1 MRRSN
6 TFRLAVS
13 ALFAAVI
20 YLCSF
25 VVIPL
30 PFSPVPVTAH
40 TLALTL
46 ACLILPRRESVW
58 AVIGYLLAGLATG
71 TVGFGLAVGYDVG
84 FLLTALFVPVLRGG
98 GEVWAVPRRLGAGGA
113 GHRPLRGGGDAA
125 GGRDGPSRRPALR
138 LCRFPAGGSVQGFCG
153 GVGGGAGREGVPAA
167 LRRPGRFM
175 TE

>member
-84 FLLTALFVPVLRGG
+84 FLLTALFVPVLRGEGKFGRYLAVSVLAALVTDLCGAAGMLLVG
-98 GEVWAVPRRLGAGGA
+98 GMDLSAALLSGFAVFLPGDLCKAFAAASAAVSVGKAFRRLCAG
-113 GHRPLRGGGDAA
+113 RGG
-125 GGRDGPSRRPALR
+125 L
-138 LCRFPAGGSVQGFCG
+138 
-153 GVGGGAGREGVPAA
+153 
-167 LRRPGRFM
+167 
-175 TE
+175 